1 MIKDVHIF
9 SPGTQTSAQGV
20 TREFTKD
27 DLMQVADSY
36 EPDVHEAPIR
46 IGHQDNDKVPAWGWV
61 KDVKMK
67 GDDLVAEVEFS
78 PLMEDYVKNGLYKKV
93 SASFYSP
100 ESQINPEPGK
110 WSLRHVAMLGA
121 QPPAVKGLKGF
132 AYAEE
137 SEGEDILDFAVTLSP
152 DAVFDQELG
161 PTLKVDA
168 GPLEVLK
175 EKLTEAR
182 SEMTSEEKAKQELDA
197 SAEEELEQQGAKQG
211 AEFAEEL
218 KMKKKKVASG
228 DQGAEDAEEEDDDDD
243 EVESKE
249 MEGKNLPDALKKN
262 AAKKKAKAKGI
273 SEEEAMKED
282 EKEDYA
288 GCDSKKRNYSEVEV
302 PEGLDI
308 AEYQEGFKQA
318 VEAYAEALEL
328 GQDIEYEET
337 EESTPSFEAGIKA
350 GFEFAQADF
359 QEPTFDP
366 EKKKRGTDN
375 LNSSDVG
382 VKETPKSKIFEASE
396 EEQFMEKKKKKTP
409 TADELREEQVK
420 AGGLGFEEDDA
431 EHGEIT
437 APKHGDDGKKGRK
450 KSTLESQND
459 QSGRGEV
466 GKAGGDDGREDKGS
480 DKGVEDKARTEK
492 GVDADGEER
501 DKKGTDGGE
510 QEKDRE
516 ATGKAGKEGETGRDE
531 SSKPAG
537 GAAGSGAAVKKP
549 QVRVMYVGKKG
560 SKAQPATSNYA
571 EEKTEEVSQFSEL
584 EQRLAELEAANA
596 RLLSE
601 KIAAEQAAHRSQ
613 LEEFAEALFAHGKL
627 TPAVIDQTELV
638 DYMEG
643 LEHGTLEFSEGESA
657 ATKLMDL
664 LAALPSQVDFSEI
677 AGGKSADAIPFESLD
692 PHEKALKMSKEDGL
706 SYAEALK
713 QTLFSAE

>member
-20 TREFTKD
+20 TREFTKA
-27 DLMQVADSY
+27 DLKQVADSY

-182 SEMTSEEKAKQELDA
+182 SEMTSEEKAKQELEA
-197 SAEEELEQQGAKQG
+197 PAEEELEQQGAKQG
-211 AEFAEEL
+211 AEFAEET

-243 EVESKE
+243 TVESKE
-249 MEGKNLPDALKKN
+249 MEGKKLPEALKKN
-262 AAKKKAKAKGI
+262 AAEKKAKAKGI
-273 SEEEAMKED
+273 SKEEAMS
-282 EKEDYA
+282 EKDKVDHG
-288 GCDSKKRNYSEVEV
+288 GCDSKKNYSEVEV
-302 PEGLDI
+302 PEGMDI

-396 EEQFMEKKKKKTP
+396 EV
-409 TADELREEQVK
+409 EEE
-420 AGGLGFEEDDA
+420 AEE
-431 EHGEIT
+431 EFGEIT

-480 DKGVEDKARTEK
+480 DKGLEDKARSEK

-571 EEKTEEVSQFSEL
+571 EEKTEEVAQFSEL

-601 KIAAEQAAHRSQ
+601 KIAAEQAAHRVH

-664 LAALPSQVDFSEI
+664 LAALPSQVDFSEV
-677 AGGKSADAIPFESLD
+677 AGGKSTEAIPFESLD
-692 PHEKALKMSKEDGL
+692 PHEKALKMSKEDGM

-713 QTLFSAE
+713 QTLFSVE